1 MVQTIFVLRFV
12 SSVGASTFA
21 RLIEPPRRWSMAD
34 EAPRTY
40 EEVEEGGGGA
50 AAAAAAAVAA
60 AAAAAGTTA
69 PAERGEVEAEDEV
82 EEEVETLRGSV

>member
-34 EAPRTY
+34 EAPR
-40 EEVEEGGGGA
+40 
-50 AAAAAAAVAA
+50 
-60 AAAAAGTTA
+60 
-69 PAERGEVEAEDEV
+69 GE
-82 EEEVETLRGSV
+82 